1 APLCGK
7 PPAFR
12 PGPPISLS
20 QRRLE
25 GSAFQTT
32 LRRLVNV
39 QAPRKG
45 EAFPHSRAAE
55 PLVSTRPGKC
65 YSARPGRAPA
75 LRRMSGHVCFAPAMD
90 TESALWY
97 ITYSEFDIHIR

>member
-1 APLCGK
+1 MRKASGF
-7 PPAFR
+7 PAK
-12 PGPPISLS
+12 PPISLS

-45 EAFPHSRAAE
+45 EAFPHSGAAE
-55 PLVSTRPGKC
+55 PLVSTRSGKC
-65 YSARPGRAPA
+65 YSARPG
-75 LRRMSGHVCFAPAMD
+75 
-90 TESALWY
+90 
-97 ITYSEFDIHIR
+97 